1 VRVDRLFI
9 ALPLPPHVKD
19 AIGRAQEE
27 LRAALPMSGVRWT
40 TRDHL
45 HVTLRFLGTVDSQL
59 VDELT
64 GTVERSCARFGALQ
78 LNARGLGMFPNTR
91 RPRVI
96 WAGVTDRYERLA
108 ALQRAVEA
116 ASAAFTSQKP
126 EPVFTG
132 HATLGRCKPLSRKE
146 TAALATL
153 AAEMAHRRF
162 GEWQADAVQIVRS
175 ELASDGS
182 HHTVLAAVSL

>member
-1 VRVDRLFI
+1 VSVERLFI
-9 ALPLPPHVKD
+9 ALPLPAHVKD

-27 LRAALPMSGVRWT
+27 LRAALPLPGVRWT

-45 HVTLRFLGTVDSQL
+45 HVTLRFLGNVDLQL
-59 VDELT
+59 VGELT

-78 LNARGLGMFPNTR
+78 LSARGLGMFPNPR
-91 RPRVI
+91 RPRVL
-96 WAGVTDRYERLA
+96 WAGVADRHERLA

-116 ASAAFTSQKP
+116 ASAAFTSEKP

-132 HATLGRCKPLSRKE
+132 HATLGRCKPLGRKE
-146 TAALATL
+146 TAALVTL

-175 ELASDGS
+175 ELGPDGS
-182 HHTVLAAVSL
+182 RHTVLAAVSL